1 MLPVG
6 IALVQSGVDEVKE
19 LEVKETRRKP
29 GNSNVKK

>member
-19 LEVKETRRKP
+19 LEAKKS
-29 GNSNVKK
+29 GNSIVKK